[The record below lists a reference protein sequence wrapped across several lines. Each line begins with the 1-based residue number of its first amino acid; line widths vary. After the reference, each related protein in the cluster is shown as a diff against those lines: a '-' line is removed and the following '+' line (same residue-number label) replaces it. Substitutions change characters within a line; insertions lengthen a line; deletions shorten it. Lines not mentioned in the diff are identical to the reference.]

1 LWFRFFSKDP
11 DQTEDFL
18 IIGLGNPEKR
28 YFTTRHNIG
37 FMFVESI
44 ASSFD
49 FGPFEFSKK
58 VNGLVAKGKIGEKN
72 VILLKPSTYM
82 NNSGLAAK
90 KAKKLFGIKPEKI
103 IVAHD
108 EMDIAFGSQRIRKNG
123 SSAGHNGIKS
133 IISELETPDFT
144 RIRLGIGK
152 PMPGINIADYVLSE
166 FSEEELEAIT
176 DSREKWAEIAKM
188 IVSESVEAAMNAFNR
203 KN

>member
-1 LWFRFFSKDP
+1 
-11 DQTEDFL
+11 
-18 IIGLGNPEKR
+18 
-28 YFTTRHNIG
+28 
-37 FMFVESI
+37 MFVESI

-58 VNGLVAKGKIGEKN
+58 VNGLVAKGKIGEKT

-82 NNSGLAAK
+82 NNSGLAVK

-108 EMDIAFGSQRIRKNG
+108 EMDIVFGSQRIRKNG

-133 IISELETPDFT
+133 IMTELETPDFT

-152 PMPGINIADYVLSE
+152 PMPGSNIADYVLTE
-166 FSEEELEAIT
+166 FSEEELEMIS
-176 DSREKWAEIAKM
+176 DSRKKWAEIAEM
-188 IVSESVEAAMNAFNR
+188 IVSESVEAAMNTFNR

>member
-1 LWFRFFSKDP
+1 
-11 DQTEDFL
+11 
-18 IIGLGNPEKR
+18 
-28 YFTTRHNIG
+28 
-37 FMFVESI
+37 MFVESL
-44 ASSFD
+44 ASSFG
-49 FGPFEFSKK
+49 FAPFEFSKK
-58 VNGLVAKGKIGEKN
+58 INGFVAKGKIVEKN

-82 NNSGLAAK
+82 NNSGTAVKAAK
-90 KAKKLFGIKPEKI
+90 RLFEIKPENI

-152 PMPGINIADYVLSE
+152 PMPGTDIADYVLSE
-166 FSEEELEAIT
+166 FSEEELEII
-176 DSREKWAEIAKM
+176 SENKEKWAEIAKTL
-188 IVSESVEAAMNAFNR
+188 VSESVEAAMNAFNR

>member
-1 LWFRFFSKDP
+1 MWFRFFSKDP
-11 DQTEDFL
+11 APTEDFL

-37 FMFVESI
+37 FLFVESL
-44 ASSFD
+44 ASYFK
-49 FGPFEFSKK
+49 FGDFEFSKK
-58 VNGLVAKGKIGEKN
+58 VNGLVAKGQIGEKN

-82 NNSGLAAK
+82 NNSGKAVK
-90 KAKKLFGIKPEKI
+90 KAKKLFGIKPEHI
-103 IVAHD
+103 VVAHD
-108 EMDIAFGSQRIRKNG
+108 EMDIVFGSQRIRKNG

-152 PMPGINIADYVLSE
+152 PLPGINIADYVLSE
-166 FSEEELEAIT
+166 FSEEELETISE
-176 DSREKWAEIAKM
+176 SREKWAEIAKM
-188 IVSESVEAAMNAFNR
+188 IVLESVEAAMNAFNK

>member
-1 LWFRFFSKDP
+1 MWFRFFFKDP
-11 DQTEDFL
+11 VPTEDFL

-37 FMFVESI
+37 FLFVESL
-44 ASSFD
+44 ASYFK

-58 VNGLVAKGKIGEKN
+58 VNGLVAKGEISGKN

-82 NNSGLAAK
+82 NNSGIAVRAAK
-90 KAKKLFGIKPEKI
+90 RLFGIKPENI

-108 EMDIAFGSQRIRKNG
+108 EMDIVFGSQRIRKNG

-152 PMPGINIADYVLSE
+152 PLPGINIADYVLSE
-166 FSEEELEAIT
+166 FSEEELETIAE
-176 DSREKWAEIAKM
+176 SREKWAEIAKM
-188 IVSESVEAAMNAFNR
+188 IVSESVEAAMNAFNK

>member
-1 LWFRFFSKDP
+1 
-11 DQTEDFL
+11 
-18 IIGLGNPEKR
+18 
-28 YFTTRHNIG
+28 
-37 FMFVESI
+37 MFVESI

-58 VNGLVAKGKIGEKN
+58 VNGLIAKGQIGEKN
-72 VILLKPSTYM
+72 VILLKPSTFM
-82 NNSGLAAK
+82 NNSGKAIR
-90 KAKKLFGIKPEKI
+90 KAKKLFGIKLEKI

-133 IISELETPDFT
+133 IMAELKTPDFT

-166 FSEEELEAIT
+166 FSEEELEII
-176 DSREKWAEIAKM
+176 SENKEKWAEIAKTL
-188 IVSESVEAAMNAFNR
+188 VCESVDAAMNVFNK

>member
-1 LWFRFFSKDP
+1 MWFRFFFKDP
-11 DQTEDFL
+11 VQTEDFL

-37 FMFVESI
+37 FMFVESL
-44 ASSFD
+44 ASSFG
-49 FGPFEFSKK
+49 FAPFEFSKK
-58 VNGLVAKGKIGEKN
+58 INGFVAKGKIVEKN

-82 NNSGLAAK
+82 NNSGTAVKAAK
-90 KAKKLFGIKPEKI
+90 RLFGIKPENI

-152 PMPGINIADYVLSE
+152 PMPGTDIADYVLSE
-166 FSEEELEAIT
+166 FSEEELEII
-176 DSREKWAEIAKM
+176 SENKEKWAEIAKTL
-188 IVSESVEAAMNAFNR
+188 VSESVEAAMNAFNR

>member
-1 LWFRFFSKDP
+1 MWFRFFFKDSVP
-11 DQTEDFL
+11 TEDFL

-44 ASSFD
+44 ASSFG
-49 FGPFEFSKK
+49 FAPFEFSKK

-72 VILLKPSTYM
+72 VILLKPSTFM
-82 NNSGLAAK
+82 NNSGLAIK

-133 IISELETPDFT
+133 IMAELKTPDFT

-152 PMPGINIADYVLSE
+152 PMPEINIADYVLSD
-166 FSEEELEAIT
+166 FSEEELEII
-176 DSREKWAEIAKM
+176 SENKEKWAEIAKTL
-188 IVSESVEAAMNAFNR
+188 VSESVDAAMNAFNK

>member
-1 LWFRFFSKDP
+1 
-11 DQTEDFL
+11 
-18 IIGLGNPEKR
+18 
-28 YFTTRHNIG
+28 
-37 FMFVESI
+37 MFVESI
-44 ASSFD
+44 ASSFG
-49 FGPFEFSKK
+49 FGEFEFSKK
-58 VNGLVAKGKIGEKN
+58 VNGFLAKGKIGDKN

-82 NNSGLAAK
+82 NNSGISVKA
-90 KAKKLFGIKPEKI
+90 AKKLFGIKPEKI

-152 PMPGINIADYVLSE
+152 PEPGTDIADYVLSE
-166 FSEEELEAIT
+166 FSEEELEII
-176 DSREKWAEIAKM
+176 SENREKWAEIAKTL
-188 IVSESVEAAMNAFNR
+188 VLESPEAAMNAFNK

>member
-1 LWFRFFSKDP
+1 
-11 DQTEDFL
+11 
-18 IIGLGNPEKR
+18 
-28 YFTTRHNIG
+28 
-37 FMFVESI
+37 MFVESI
-44 ASSFD
+44 AASFKFGD
-49 FGPFEFSKK
+49 FELSKK
-58 VNGLVAKGKIGEKN
+58 VKGLVAKGKIGERN

-90 KAKKLFGIKPEKI
+90 KAEKLFAIKPEKI

-133 IISELETPDFT
+133 IISELGTPDFT

-166 FSEEELEAIT
+166 FSEEELETIAE
-176 DSREKWAEIAKM
+176 SREKWAEIAKM
-188 IVSESVEAAMNAFNR
+188 IVSESVEAAMNAFNK

>member
-1 LWFRFFSKDP
+1 
-11 DQTEDFL
+11 
-18 IIGLGNPEKR
+18 
-28 YFTTRHNIG
+28 
-37 FMFVESI
+37 MFVESI
-44 ASSFD
+44 ASSFN
-49 FGPFEFSKK
+49 FGEFEFSKK

-72 VILLKPSTYM
+72 VILLKPSTFM
-82 NNSGLAAK
+82 NNSGLSVK
-90 KAKKLFGIKPEKI
+90 KAKKLFGIKSEKI

-133 IISELETPDFT
+133 IMAELKTPDFT

-166 FSEEELEAIT
+166 FSEEELENISEA
-176 DSREKWAEIAKM
+176 REKWAEIAKTL
-188 IVSESVEAAMNAFNR
+188 VCESIDAAMNAFNK

>member
-1 LWFRFFSKDP
+1 
-11 DQTEDFL
+11 
-18 IIGLGNPEKR
+18 
-28 YFTTRHNIG
+28 
-37 FMFVESI
+37 MFVESI
-44 ASSFD
+44 AASFK
-49 FGPFEFSKK
+49 FGDFEFSKK

-90 KAKKLFGIKPEKI
+90 KAKKLYGIKPEKI

-108 EMDIAFGSQRIRKNG
+108 EMDIVFGSQRIRKNG

-133 IISELETPDFT
+133 IIEELETPDFT

-152 PMPGINIADYVLSE
+152 PLPGINIADYVLSE
-166 FSEEELEAIT
+166 FSEEELETIAE
-176 DSREKWAEIAKM
+176 SREKWAEIANM
-188 IVSESVEAAMNAFNR
+188 IVSESVEAAMNAFNK

>member
-1 LWFRFFSKDP
+1 MWFRFFSK
-11 DQTEDFL
+11 QVLTEDLL
-18 IIGLGNPEKR
+18 IIGLGNPEER

-44 ASSFD
+44 AASFG
-49 FGPFEFSKK
+49 FAPFEFSKK
-58 VNGLVAKGKIGEKN
+58 VDGLVAKGHIGEKN

-82 NNSGLAAK
+82 NNSGLAVRA
-90 KAKKLFGIKPEKI
+90 AKKLFAIKPENI

-133 IISELETPDFT
+133 IMAELKTPDFT

-152 PMPGINIADYVLSE
+152 PVPGINIADYVLSE
-166 FSEEELEAIT
+166 FSEEELEII
-176 DSREKWAEIAKM
+176 SENKEKWAEIAKTL
-188 IVSESVEAAMNAFNR
+188 VCESVDAAMNVFNK